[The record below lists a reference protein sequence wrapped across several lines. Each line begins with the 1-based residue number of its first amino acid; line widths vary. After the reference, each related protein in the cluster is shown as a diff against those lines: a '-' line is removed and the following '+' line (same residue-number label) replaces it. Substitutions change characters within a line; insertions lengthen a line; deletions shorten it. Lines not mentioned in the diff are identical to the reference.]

1 MERIIKLY
9 IDGDIDINTMI
20 DFYILYKRNKLKFI
34 MNLIKL
40 KAQEI

>member
-34 MNLIKL
+34 INLIKL